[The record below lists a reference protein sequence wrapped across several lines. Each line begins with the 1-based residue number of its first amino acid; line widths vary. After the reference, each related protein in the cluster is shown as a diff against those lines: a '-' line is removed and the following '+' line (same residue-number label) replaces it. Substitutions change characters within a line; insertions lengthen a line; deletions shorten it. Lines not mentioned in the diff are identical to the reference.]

1 MIKNKINLK
10 EYLCED
16 KRALGIKKKCVPIFG
31 LGIWKFERSLRC
43 FECYLNVKIKIGEVL
58 CECFGAM

>member
-1 MIKNKINLK
+1 MIKNKLDLK

-16 KRALGIKKKCVPIFG
+16 KRALGIKRRSVPIFG
-31 LGIWKFERSLRC
+31 LEIWKFERSLRY
-43 FECYLNVKIKIGEVL
+43 FEYYSNVKIKIGGAP